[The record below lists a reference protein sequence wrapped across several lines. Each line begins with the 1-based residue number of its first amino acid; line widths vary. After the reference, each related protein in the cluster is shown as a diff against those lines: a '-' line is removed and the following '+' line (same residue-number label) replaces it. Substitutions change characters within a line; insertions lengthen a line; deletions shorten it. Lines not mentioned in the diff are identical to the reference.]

1 MKDNISKYNVVIT
14 FKLKIEGA
22 LRECSKN
29 MSILPVGDEYKLV
42 GEDKD
47 LE

>member
-1 MKDNISKYNVVIT
+1 MAIT

-22 LRECSKN
+22 LREHSKN
-29 MSILPVGDEYKLV
+29 MSALPVGDENKLV